1 MSGVV
6 FSLFVLYKPNNRRLD
21 TDNYTT
27 VHKKFF
33 NDAMTNYGIIEDDDT
48 DHAPL
53 QIGMYGG
60 IDKENPRVDV
70 YVSQDLEKII
80 ELMRENLWTIN

>member
-6 FSLFVLYKPNNRRLD
+6 YSLFVLYKANKRRLD

-33 NDAMTNYGIIEDDDT
+33 HDAMVKHKIIDDDDT

-53 QIGMYGG
+53 QISVYGG
-60 IDKENPRVDV
+60 IDKENPRVDI
-70 YVSQDLEKII
+70 YVTQDLEKII
-80 ELMRENLWTIN
+80 KLMRENLWTTN